1 MRRILSFFS
10 VISVAVA
17 LSGCVKNT
25 SCKAKTVESED
36 AQMLAYASSIGMT
49 PTRHSSGMYY
59 QILNQ
64 GSGPAPTYSSLLYV
78 RYTGKLLDGTVFD
91 SATTTPISFN
101 LGGVILGWQIGL
113 SLLQKGGVI
122 RLIIPSSLAYGC
134 RDNGSIKANSILY
147 FDVEL
152 VDVQ

>member
-1 MRRILSFFS
+1 MRKILSLFT
-10 VISVAVA
+10 ILSVAIA
-17 LSGCVKNT
+17 FSGCVKNT
-25 SCKAKTVESED
+25 SCKPKTVESED
-36 AQMLAYASSIGMT
+36 AAMQAYATSIGMV

-78 RYTGKLLDGTVFD
+78 RYTGKLLNGTVFD

-122 RLIIPSSLAYGC
+122 RLIIPSSLGYGC
-134 RDNGSIKANSILY
+134 RDNGPIPANSILY